1 MGLPICRS
9 IVESHG
15 GSLWAT
21 SNSPSGTVFQF
32 TLPAHGPALHRTID
46 RR

>member
-15 GSLWAT
+15 GRLWVT
-21 SNSPSGTVFQF
+21 SNVPVGATFQF
-32 TLPAHGPALHRTID
+32 TLPAQGIQSQPD
-46 RR
+46 